1 MLQYGHDKVV
11 PDNKSELSKKDQ
23 VERMFNDIAGN
34 YDMLN
39 RSMSMGI
46 DQRWRKKALKKLKSS
61 APKLML
67 DVATGTGDVAIMAS
81 RLLHPQK
88 IHGIDISEGML
99 EIGKKK
105 VADAGLNNVI
115 ELSKGDSETINFNNN
130 TFDAA
135 TVAFGVRNF
144 QSLENGLSEI
154 LRVLKPGG
162 KLIVLEFSKPT
173 SPIYKP
179 FYRLYMKTVC
189 PALAKLFSKNKAAYK
204 YLDESISHFP
214 EGKNFTSIMEKVGFK
229 NLSIHKMTFGICS
242 IYSGEK

>member
-1 MLQYGHDKVV
+1 MLQYGHDKVL
-11 PDNKSELSKKDQ
+11 PDSKSGLNKKDQ

-46 DQRWRKKALKKLKSS
+46 DQRWRKKALNKLKPN

-67 DVATGTGDVAIMAS
+67 DVATGTADVSIMAS
-81 RLLHPQK
+81 RLLNPDK
-88 IHGIDISEGML
+88 IIGIDISEGML
-99 EIGKKK
+99 EIGRKKII
-105 VADAGLNNVI
+105 DAGLQDKI
-115 ELSKGDSETINFNNN
+115 ELMKGDSETISFDDNQ
-130 TFDAA
+130 FDAV

-144 QSLENGLSEI
+144 QNLENGLSEI

-162 KLIVLEFSKPT
+162 KLVVLEFSKPT

-179 FYRLYMKTVC
+179 FYRLYMSTIC
-189 PALAKLFSKNKAAYK
+189 PLLAKLFSKNDAAYK
-204 YLDESISHFP
+204 YLDESINHFP
-214 EGKNFTSIMEKVGFK
+214 EGKNFSSIMEKVGFK
-229 NLSIHKMTFGICS
+229 NLSIQKMTFGICS